1 MTARSMDLIGTCGS
15 HAYSSWASPA
25 PAVMAISPM
34 GANST
39 STSSVQF
46 IVTFSQGVTD
56 VDAGDFALACL
67 GTSGTIASVV
77 DCSQCHAV
85 YIVTVDNVSGNGT
98 LGLNLIDNN
107 SIKDTNNVPLVGIG
121 TDDGSFTGDVYTASS
136 PFVWDGGGADNHW
149 STAAN
154 WAGDVA
160 PQAGDNLRFVGTAST
175 NTENDFTAGTLF
187 GSIEFASSGF
197 ELTGNSLTL
206 TNGISV
212 DAGVSTA
219 TISTDAVALGG
230 PVTINVADANASL
243 TISGNISGS
252 NNLAKTGT
260 GTLLLAGANT
270 YTGTTTINAG
280 ILQAKKTVVLPGYN
294 IAGKVVVNDGGTI
307 SVNAGGT
314 GEWQPADIQALHT
327 NATFNGHSALGIDTT
342 YATTPFTYPNA
353 ISRAWGFTK
362 LGSNTLILTANNT
375 YNGVTTISGGTL
387 QINNGGTLGAGDITN
402 SGTLAFNHTD
412 GVTVSKVISG
422 IGSLV
427 QQGTGTLRLT
437 GANTYTG
444 ARRLTPARCRWVM
457 ATITTA
463 ATTLRHHGTLGTGNV
478 LVNPAVR
485 WRFPKHQQ
493 WRHLVVGNAIS
504 GTGALNQIG

>member
-1 MTARSMDLIGTCGS
+1 MPTTIG
-15 HAYSSWASPA
+15 PR
-25 PAVMAISPM
+25 PR
-34 GANST
+34 
-39 STSSVQF
+39 
-46 IVTFSQGVTD
+46 
-56 VDAGDFALACL
+56 
-67 GTSGTIASVV
+67 
-77 DCSQCHAV
+77 
-85 YIVTVDNVSGNGT
+85 
-98 LGLNLIDNN
+98 
-107 SIKDTNNVPLVGIG
+107 
-121 TDDGSFTGDVYTASS
+121 TG
-136 PFVWDGGGADNHW
+136 P
-149 STAAN
+149 
-154 WAGDVA
+154 DVA

-175 NTENDFTAGTLF
+175 NTENDFTAGTSF

-422 IGSLV
+422 IGNLV
-427 QQGTGTLRLT
+427 QQGTGTLILT

-444 ARRLTPARCRWVM
+444 TT
-457 ATITTA
+457 TINA
-463 ATTLRHHGTLGTGNV
+463 GTLQVGGGYYYGGSYYSGTSGTLGSGNV
-478 LVNPAVR
+478 LVNSGGSLAFAR
-485 WRFPKHQQ
+485 NTSSGGS
-493 WRHLVVGNAIS
+493 LVVGNAIRGPATEPDWLGHGDANGQQRRFQRNRNPRRLEFRFPNVLQVGNS
-504 GTGALNQIG
+504 GTTARWARPQSTVVPMLHCNSIFSAGQRVTSPLQTALASRWFGAAP